1 MKFKTLFL
9 SALCAMITCG
19 GFTSCSD
26 DDDSPVFI
34 DVTVADGVFVLNE
47 GSYFAG
53 INGSLDYLDYTTGKI
68 TNNVFESVNQ
78 RSLGGTPNSAIIIGD
93 RAYIACSDEN
103 RVEIVDAETVIAA
116 SKNITITAPREMAT
130 DGSYLYVTS
139 QAGCVV
145 KIDLTTNLIVGTTP
159 VIGDRLEGIAW
170 RNGYLYVCNS
180 CKEIPDPDSGYST
193 WEYHTNLIKLDAQT
207 LSKVSDITVAANPNQ
222 IVSDGQYL
230 YLASWGDYNQT
241 PATVQ
246 QIDENDEVSVI
257 GTGQKIAYDDNKL
270 YIVNTEYDEY
280 WNEVHTYK
288 VLDLKTNLTTDFW
301 GDTSL
306 IFSPGTIGVDPVT
319 HDVFITSYNKGEY
332 GYADY
337 TANGYMIVYSNANKY
352 FSNAATKFTTG
363 VGPCTL
369 VFYNHS
375 EPVKK

>member
-1 MKFKTLFL
+1 MKFKSLFL
-9 SALCAMITCG
+9 SALCAMTVIG

-53 INGSLDYLDYTTGKI
+53 INGTLDYLDYKTATMS
-68 TNNVFESVNQ
+68 NNILADIYN
-78 RSLGGTPNSAIIIGD
+78 LGGTPNNAIIVGD
-93 RAYIACSDEN
+93 VMYIACSDEN
-103 RVEIVDAETVIAA
+103 RVAVIDAKNLIAA
-116 SKNITITAPREMAT
+116 KQMIAITAPRELAT

-139 QAGCVV
+139 QAGCVIKV
-145 KIDLTTNLIVGTTP
+145 DLTTNLIVETTP
-159 VIGDRLEGIAW
+159 VIGDRLEGIAY
-170 RNGYLYVCNS
+170 RDGYLYVCNS
-180 CKEIPDPDSGYST
+180 CKEIPDPETGFST
-193 WEYHTNLIKLDAQT
+193 WEYHTNLIKLNAET
-207 LSKVSDITVAANPNQ
+207 LAKVSDITVAANPNQ
-222 IVSDGQYL
+222 IISDGKNL

-319 HDVFITSYNKGEY
+319 HDVFITSYNKDDY
-332 GYADY
+332 GYASY
-337 TANGYMIVYSNANKY
+337 TTNGYMIVYSNTNKY
-352 FSNAATKFTTG
+352 FSNAATKYNTG

-369 VFYNHS
+369 VFFNHS
-375 EPVKK
+375 EAVKK

>member
-1 MKFKTLFL
+1 MKFKSLFL
-9 SALCAMITCG
+9 SALCAMTVIG
-19 GFTSCSD
+19 GFTSCTD

-47 GSYFAG
+47 GSYFSG
-53 INGSLDYLDYTTGKI
+53 INGTLDYLDYKTATMS
-68 TNNVFESVNQ
+68 NNILADIYN
-78 RSLGGTPNSAIIIGD
+78 LGGTPNNAIIVGD
-93 RAYIACSDEN
+93 VMYIACSDEN
-103 RVEIVDAETVIAA
+103 RVAVIDAKNLIAA
-116 SKNITITAPREMAT
+116 KQMIAITAPRELAT

-139 QAGCVV
+139 QAGCVIKV
-145 KIDLTTNLIVGTTP
+145 DLTTNLIVETTP

-180 CKEIPDPDSGYST
+180 CKEIPDPDSGYSS
-193 WEYHTNLIKLDAQT
+193 WEYHTNLIKLNAET
-207 LSKVSDITVAANPNQ
+207 LAKVSDITVAANPNQ

-270 YIVNTEYDEY
+270 YIVNTAYDEN

-319 HDVFITSYNKGEY
+319 HDVFITSYNKDDY
-332 GYADY
+332 GYTSY
-337 TANGYMIVYSNANKY
+337 TTNGYMIVYSNANKY

>member
-1 MKFKTLFL
+1 MKFKSLFL
-9 SALCAMITCG
+9 SALCAMTVIG
-19 GFTSCSD
+19 GFTSCTD

-53 INGSLDYLDYTTGKI
+53 INGTLDYLDYKTATMS
-68 TNNVFESVNQ
+68 NNILADIYN
-78 RSLGGTPNSAIIIGD
+78 LGGTPNNAIIVGD
-93 RAYIACSDEN
+93 VMYIACSDEN
-103 RVEIVDAETVIAA
+103 RVAVIDAKNLIAA
-116 SKNITITAPREMAT
+116 KQMIAITAPRELAT

-139 QAGCVV
+139 QAGCVIKV
-145 KIDLTTNLIVGTTP
+145 DLTTNLIVETTP
-159 VIGDRLEGIAW
+159 VIGDRLEGIAY
-170 RNGYLYVCNS
+170 RDGYLYVCNS
-180 CKEIPDPDSGYST
+180 CKEIPDPETGFST

-319 HDVFITSYNKGEY
+319 HDVFITSYNKDDY
-332 GYADY
+332 GYASY
-337 TANGYMIVYSNANKY
+337 TTNGYMIVYSNANKY
-352 FSNAATKFTTG
+352 FSNAATKYNTG

-369 VFYNHS
+369 VFFNHS
-375 EPVKK
+375 EAVKK

>member
-1 MKFKTLFL
+1 MKFKSLFL
-9 SALCAMITCG
+9 SALCAMTVIG

-53 INGSLDYLDYTTGKI
+53 INGTLDYLDYKTATMS
-68 TNNVFESVNQ
+68 NNILADIYN
-78 RSLGGTPNSAIIIGD
+78 LGGTPNNAIIVGD
-93 RAYIACSDEN
+93 VMYIACSDEN
-103 RVEIVDAETVIAA
+103 RVAVIDAKNLIAA
-116 SKNITITAPREMAT
+116 KQMIAITAPRELAT
-130 DGSYLYVTS
+130 DGFYLYVTS
-139 QAGCVV
+139 QAGCVIKV
-145 KIDLTTNLIVGTTP
+145 DLTTNLIVETTP
-159 VIGDRLEGIAW
+159 VIGDRLEGIAY
-170 RNGYLYVCNS
+170 RDGYLYVCNS
-180 CKEIPDPDSGYST
+180 CKEIPDPDSGYSS
-193 WEYHTNLIKLDAQT
+193 WEYHTNLIKLNAET
-207 LSKVSDITVAANPNQ
+207 LAKVSDITVAANPNQ
-222 IVSDGQYL
+222 IVSDGKNL

-319 HDVFITSYNKGEY
+319 HDVIITSYNKDDY
-332 GYADY
+332 GYASY
-337 TANGYMIVYSNANKY
+337 TTNGYMIVYSNTNKY
-352 FSNAATKFTTG
+352 FSNAATKYNTG

-369 VFYNHS
+369 VFFNHS
-375 EPVKK
+375 EAVKK

>member
-1 MKFKTLFL
+1 MTV
-9 SALCAMITCG
+9 IG
-19 GFTSCSD
+19 GFTSCTD

-53 INGSLDYLDYTTGKI
+53 INGTLDYLDYKTATMS
-68 TNNVFESVNQ
+68 NNILADIYN
-78 RSLGGTPNSAIIIGD
+78 LGGTPNNAIIVGD
-93 RAYIACSDEN
+93 VMYIACSDEN
-103 RVEIVDAETVIAA
+103 RVAVIDAKNLIAA
-116 SKNITITAPREMAT
+116 KQMIAITAPRELAT

-139 QAGCVV
+139 QAGCVIKV
-145 KIDLTTNLIVGTTP
+145 DLTTNLIVETTP
-159 VIGDRLEGIAW
+159 VIGDRLEGIAY
-170 RNGYLYVCNS
+170 RDGYLYVCNS
-180 CKEIPDPDSGYST
+180 CKEIPDPDSGYSS
-193 WEYHTNLIKLDAQT
+193 WEYHTNLIKLNAET
-207 LSKVSDITVAANPNQ
+207 LAKVSDITVAANPNQ
-222 IVSDGQYL
+222 IISDGKNL

-270 YIVNTEYDEY
+270 YIINTEYDEY

-319 HDVFITSYNKGEY
+319 HDVFITSYNKDDY
-332 GYADY
+332 GYASY
-337 TANGYMIVYSNANKY
+337 TTNGYMIVYSNANKY

>member
-1 MKFKTLFL
+1 MKFKSLFL
-9 SALCAMITCG
+9 SALCAMTVIG
-19 GFTSCSD
+19 GFTSCTD

-53 INGSLDYLDYTTGKI
+53 INGTLDYLDYKTATMS
-68 TNNVFESVNQ
+68 NNILADIYN
-78 RSLGGTPNSAIIIGD
+78 LGGTPNNAIIVGD
-93 RAYIACSDEN
+93 VMYIACSDEN
-103 RVEIVDAETVIAA
+103 RVAVIDAKNLIAA
-116 SKNITITAPREMAT
+116 KQMIAITAPRELAT

-139 QAGCVV
+139 QAGCVIKV
-145 KIDLTTNLIVGTTP
+145 DLTTNLIVETTP
-159 VIGDRLEGIAW
+159 VIGDRLEGIAY
-170 RNGYLYVCNS
+170 RDGYLYVCNS

-193 WEYHTNLIKLDAQT
+193 WEYHTNLIKLNAET
-207 LSKVSDITVAANPNQ
+207 LAKVSDITVAANPNQ
-222 IVSDGQYL
+222 IISDGKNL

-319 HDVFITSYNKGEY
+319 HDVFITSYNKDDY
-332 GYADY
+332 GYASY
-337 TANGYMIVYSNANKY
+337 TTNGYMIVYSNTNKY
-352 FSNAATKFTTG
+352 FSNAATKYNTG

-369 VFYNHS
+369 VFFNHS
-375 EPVKK
+375 EAVKK

>member
-19 GFTSCSD
+19 GFTSCTD

-53 INGSLDYLDYTTGKI
+53 INGTLDYLDYKTATMS
-68 TNNVFESVNQ
+68 NNILADIYN
-78 RSLGGTPNSAIIIGD
+78 LGGTPNNAIIVGD
-93 RAYIACSDEN
+93 VMYIACSDEN
-103 RVEIVDAETVIAA
+103 RVAVIDAKNLIAA
-116 SKNITITAPREMAT
+116 KQMIAITAPREMAT

-139 QAGCVV
+139 QAGCVIKV
-145 KIDLTTNLIVGTTP
+145 DLTTNLIVETTP
-159 VIGDRLEGIAW
+159 VIGDRLEGIAY
-170 RNGYLYVCNS
+170 RDGYLYVCNS
-180 CKEIPDPDSGYST
+180 CKEIPDPETGFST
-193 WEYHTNLIKLDAQT
+193 WEYHTNLIKLNAET
-207 LSKVSDITVAANPNQ
+207 LAKVSDITVAANPNQ
-222 IVSDGQYL
+222 IVSDGKNL

-319 HDVFITSYNKGEY
+319 HDVFITSYNKDDY
-332 GYADY
+332 GYASY
-337 TANGYMIVYSNANKY
+337 TTNGYLVVYSNTNKY
-352 FSNAATKFTTG
+352 FSNAATKYNTG

-369 VFYNHS
+369 VFFNHS
-375 EPVKK
+375 EAVKK

>member
-1 MKFKTLFL
+1 MKFKSLFL
-9 SALCAMITCG
+9 SALCAMTVIG
-19 GFTSCSD
+19 GFTSCTD

-53 INGSLDYLDYTTGKI
+53 INGTLDYLDYKTATMS
-68 TNNVFESVNQ
+68 NNILADIYN
-78 RSLGGTPNSAIIIGD
+78 LGGTPNNAIIVGD
-93 RAYIACSDEN
+93 VMYIACSDEN
-103 RVEIVDAETVIAA
+103 RVAVIDAKNLIAA
-116 SKNITITAPREMAT
+116 KQMIAITAPRELAT

-139 QAGCVV
+139 QAGCVIKV
-145 KIDLTTNLIVGTTP
+145 DLTTNLIVETTP
-159 VIGDRLEGIAW
+159 VIGDRLEGIAY
-170 RNGYLYVCNS
+170 RDGYLYVCNS
-180 CKEIPDPDSGYST
+180 CKEIPDPETGFST
-193 WEYHTNLIKLDAQT
+193 WEYHTNLIKLNAET
-207 LSKVSDITVAANPNQ
+207 LAKVSDITVAANPNQ
-222 IVSDGQYL
+222 IISDGQYL

-319 HDVFITSYNKGEY
+319 HDVIITSYNKDDY
-332 GYADY
+332 GYASY
-337 TANGYMIVYSNANKY
+337 TTNGYMIVYSNANKY
-352 FSNAATKFTTG
+352 FSNPTTKYNTG

-369 VFYNHS
+369 VFFNHS
-375 EPVKK
+375 EAVKK

>member
-1 MKFKTLFL
+1 MKFKSLFL
-9 SALCAMITCG
+9 SALCAMTVIG

-53 INGSLDYLDYTTGKI
+53 INGSLDYLDYKTATMS
-68 TNNVFESVNQ
+68 NNILADIYN
-78 RSLGGTPNSAIIIGD
+78 LGGTPNNAIIVGD
-93 RAYIACSDEN
+93 VMYIACSDEN
-103 RVEIVDAETVIAA
+103 RVAVIDAKNLIAA
-116 SKNITITAPREMAT
+116 KQMIAITAPRELAT

-139 QAGCVV
+139 QAGCVIKV
-145 KIDLTTNLIVGTTP
+145 DLTTNLIVETTP
-159 VIGDRLEGIAW
+159 VIGDRLEGIAY
-170 RNGYLYVCNS
+170 RDGYLYVCNS
-180 CKEIPDPDSGYST
+180 CKEIPDPETGFST
-193 WEYHTNLIKLDAQT
+193 WEYHTNLIKLNAET
-207 LSKVSDITVAANPNQ
+207 LAKVSDITVAANPNQ
-222 IVSDGQYL
+222 IISDGKNL

-319 HDVFITSYNKGEY
+319 HDVFITSYNKDDY
-332 GYADY
+332 GYASY
-337 TANGYMIVYSNANKY
+337 TTNGYMIVYSNANKY
-352 FSNAATKFTTG
+352 FSNAATKYNTG

-369 VFYNHS
+369 VFFNHS
-375 EPVKK
+375 EAVKK

>member
-1 MKFKTLFL
+1 MTV
-9 SALCAMITCG
+9 IG
-19 GFTSCSD
+19 GFTSCTD

-47 GSYFAG
+47 GSYFSG
-53 INGSLDYLDYTTGKI
+53 INGTLDYLDYKTATMS
-68 TNNVFESVNQ
+68 NNILADIYN
-78 RSLGGTPNSAIIIGD
+78 LGGTPNNAIIVGD
-93 RAYIACSDEN
+93 VMYIACSDEN
-103 RVEIVDAETVIAA
+103 RVAVIDAKNLIAA
-116 SKNITITAPREMAT
+116 KQMIAITAPRELAT

-139 QAGCVV
+139 QAGCVIKV
-145 KIDLTTNLIVGTTP
+145 DLTTNLIVETTP

-180 CKEIPDPDSGYST
+180 CKEIPDPDSGYSS
-193 WEYHTNLIKLDAQT
+193 WEYHTNLIKLNAET
-207 LSKVSDITVAANPNQ
+207 LAKVSDITVAANPNQ

-270 YIVNTEYDEY
+270 YIVNTAYDEN

-337 TANGYMIVYSNANKY
+337 TANGYLVVYSNANKY

-375 EPVKK
+375 ETVKK

>member
-1 MKFKTLFL
+1 MKLKTLFL
-9 SALCAMITCG
+9 SALCAMTVIG
-19 GFTSCSD
+19 GFTSCTD

-34 DVTVADGVFVLNE
+34 DVTVADGVFVVDE
-47 GSYFAG
+47 GSYFSG
-53 INGSLDYLDYTTGKI
+53 INGTLDYLDYKTATMS
-68 TNNVFESVNQ
+68 NNILADIYN
-78 RSLGGTPNSAIIIGD
+78 LGGTPNNAIIVGD
-93 RAYIACSDEN
+93 VMYIACSDEN
-103 RVEIVDAETVIAA
+103 RVAVIDAKNLIAA
-116 SKNITITAPREMAT
+116 KQMIAITAPRELAT

-139 QAGCVV
+139 QAGCVIKV
-145 KIDLTTNLIVGTTP
+145 DLTTNLIVETTP

-180 CKEIPDPDSGYST
+180 CKEIPDPDSGYSS
-193 WEYHTNLIKLDAQT
+193 WEYHTNLIKLNAET
-207 LSKVSDITVAANPNQ
+207 LAKVSDITVAANPNQ

-270 YIVNTEYDEY
+270 YIVNTAYDEN

-337 TANGYMIVYSNANKY
+337 TANGYLVVYSNTNKY

>member
-1 MKFKTLFL
+1 MKLKTLFL
-9 SALCAMITCG
+9 SALCAMTVIG
-19 GFTSCSD
+19 GFTSCTD

-47 GSYFAG
+47 GSYFSG
-53 INGSLDYLDYTTGKI
+53 INGTLDYLDYKTATMS
-68 TNNVFESVNQ
+68 NNILADIYN
-78 RSLGGTPNSAIIIGD
+78 LGGTPNNAIIVGD
-93 RAYIACSDEN
+93 VMYIACSDEN
-103 RVEIVDAETVIAA
+103 RVAVIDAKNLIAA
-116 SKNITITAPREMAT
+116 KQMIAITAPRELAT

-139 QAGCVV
+139 QAGCVIKV
-145 KIDLTTNLIVGTTP
+145 DLTTNLIVETTP

-180 CKEIPDPDSGYST
+180 CKEIPDPDSGYSS

-270 YIVNTEYDEY
+270 YIVNTAYDEN

-288 VLDLKTNLTTDFW
+288 VLDLKTNQTTDFW

-319 HDVFITSYNKGEY
+319 HDVIITSYNKDDY
-332 GYADY
+332 GYASY
-337 TANGYMIVYSNANKY
+337 TTNGYMIVYSNANKY

-375 EPVKK
+375 ETVKK

>member
-1 MKFKTLFL
+1 MKFKSLFL
-9 SALCAMITCG
+9 SALCAMTVIG
-19 GFTSCSD
+19 GFTSCTD

-53 INGSLDYLDYTTGKI
+53 INGSLDYLDYKTATMS
-68 TNNVFESVNQ
+68 NNILADIYN
-78 RSLGGTPNSAIIIGD
+78 LGGTPNNAIIVGD
-93 RAYIACSDEN
+93 VMYIACSDEN
-103 RVEIVDAETVIAA
+103 RVAVIDAKNLIAA
-116 SKNITITAPREMAT
+116 KQMIAITAPRELAT

-139 QAGCVV
+139 QAGCVIKV
-145 KIDLTTNLIVGTTP
+145 DLTTNLIVETTP
-159 VIGDRLEGIAW
+159 VIGDRLEGIAY

-180 CKEIPDPDSGYST
+180 CKEIPDPDSGYSS
-193 WEYHTNLIKLDAQT
+193 WEYHTNLIKLNAET
-207 LSKVSDITVAANPNQ
+207 LAKVSDITVAANPNQ

-319 HDVFITSYNKGEY
+319 HDVFITSYNKDDY
-332 GYADY
+332 GYASY
-337 TANGYMIVYSNANKY
+337 TTNGYMIVYSNANKY
-352 FSNAATKFTTG
+352 FSNAATKYNTG

-369 VFYNHS
+369 VFFNHS
-375 EPVKK
+375 EAVKK

>member
-1 MKFKTLFL
+1 MKLKTLFL
-9 SALCAMITCG
+9 SALCAMTVIG
-19 GFTSCSD
+19 GFTSCTD

-47 GSYFAG
+47 GSYFSG
-53 INGSLDYLDYTTGKI
+53 INGTLDYLDYKTATMS
-68 TNNVFESVNQ
+68 NNILADIYN
-78 RSLGGTPNSAIIIGD
+78 LGGTPNNAIIVGD
-93 RAYIACSDEN
+93 VMYIACSDEN
-103 RVEIVDAETVIAA
+103 RVAVIDAKNLIAA
-116 SKNITITAPREMAT
+116 KQMIAITAPRELAT

-139 QAGCVV
+139 QAGCVIKV
-145 KIDLTTNLIVGTTP
+145 DLTTNLIVETTP

-180 CKEIPDPDSGYST
+180 CKEIPDPDSGYSS
-193 WEYHTNLIKLDAQT
+193 WEYHTNLIKLNAET
-207 LSKVSDITVAANPNQ
+207 LAKVSDITVAANPNQ
-222 IVSDGQYL
+222 IISDGQYL

-270 YIVNTEYDEY
+270 YIVNTAYDEN

-337 TANGYMIVYSNANKY
+337 TANGYLVVYSNANKY

-375 EPVKK
+375 ETVKK

>member
-1 MKFKTLFL
+1 MKFKSLFL
-9 SALCAMITCG
+9 SALCAMTVIG

-53 INGSLDYLDYTTGKI
+53 INGTLDYLDYKTATMSNSI
-68 TNNVFESVNQ
+68 LADIYN
-78 RSLGGTPNSAIIIGD
+78 LGGTPNNAIIVGD
-93 RAYIACSDEN
+93 VMYIACSDEN
-103 RVEIVDAETVIAA
+103 RVAVIDAKNLIAA
-116 SKNITITAPREMAT
+116 KQMIAITAPRELAT

-139 QAGCVV
+139 QAGCVIKV
-145 KIDLTTNLIVGTTP
+145 DLTTNLIVETTP
-159 VIGDRLEGIAW
+159 VIGDRLEGIAY
-170 RNGYLYVCNS
+170 RDGYLYVCNS
-180 CKEIPDPDSGYST
+180 CKEIPDPDSGYSS
-193 WEYHTNLIKLDAQT
+193 WEYHTNLIKLNAET
-207 LSKVSDITVAANPNQ
+207 LAKVSDITVAANPNQ

-319 HDVFITSYNKGEY
+319 HDVFITSYNKDDY
-332 GYADY
+332 GYASY
-337 TANGYMIVYSNANKY
+337 TTNGYMIVYSNANKY

>member
-1 MKFKTLFL
+1 MKFKSLFL
-9 SALCAMITCG
+9 SALCAMTVIG
-19 GFTSCSD
+19 GFTSCTD

-53 INGSLDYLDYTTGKI
+53 INGTLDYLDYKTATMS
-68 TNNVFESVNQ
+68 NNILADIYN
-78 RSLGGTPNSAIIIGD
+78 LGGTPNNAIIVGD
-93 RAYIACSDEN
+93 VMYIACSDEN
-103 RVEIVDAETVIAA
+103 RVAVIDAKNLIAA
-116 SKNITITAPREMAT
+116 KQMIAITAPRELAT

-139 QAGCVV
+139 QAGCVIKV
-145 KIDLTTNLIVGTTP
+145 DLTTNLIVETTP
-159 VIGDRLEGIAW
+159 VIGDRLEGIAY
-170 RNGYLYVCNS
+170 RDGYLYVCNS
-180 CKEIPDPDSGYST
+180 CKEIPDPETGFST
-193 WEYHTNLIKLDAQT
+193 WEYHTNLIKLNAET
-207 LSKVSDITVAANPNQ
+207 LAKVSDITVAANPNQ
-222 IVSDGQYL
+222 IISDGKNL

-319 HDVFITSYNKGEY
+319 HDVFITSYNKDDY
-332 GYADY
+332 GYASY
-337 TANGYMIVYSNANKY
+337 TTNGYMIVYSNANKY
-352 FSNAATKFTTG
+352 FSNAATKYNTG

-369 VFYNHS
+369 VFFNHS
-375 EPVKK
+375 EAVKK

>member
-1 MKFKTLFL
+1 MKFKSLFL
-9 SALCAMITCG
+9 SALCAMTVIG
-19 GFTSCSD
+19 GFTSCTD

-47 GSYFAG
+47 GSYFSG
-53 INGSLDYLDYTTGKI
+53 INGTLDYLDYKTATMS
-68 TNNVFESVNQ
+68 NNILADIYN
-78 RSLGGTPNSAIIIGD
+78 LGGTPNNAIIVGD
-93 RAYIACSDEN
+93 VMYIACSDEN
-103 RVEIVDAETVIAA
+103 RVAVIDAKNMIAA
-116 SKNITITAPREMAT
+116 KQMIAITAPRELAT

-139 QAGCVV
+139 QAGCVIKV
-145 KIDLTTNLIVGTTP
+145 DLTTNLIVETTP

-180 CKEIPDPDSGYST
+180 CKEIPDPDSGYSS
-193 WEYHTNLIKLDAQT
+193 WEYHTNLIKLNAET
-207 LSKVSDITVAANPNQ
+207 LAKVSDITVAANPNQ

-270 YIVNTEYDEY
+270 YIVNTAYDEN

>member
-53 INGSLDYLDYTTGKI
+53 INGTLDYLDYKTATMS
-68 TNNVFESVNQ
+68 NNILADIYN
-78 RSLGGTPNSAIIIGD
+78 LGGTPNNAIIVGD
-93 RAYIACSDEN
+93 VMYIACSDEN
-103 RVEIVDAETVIAA
+103 RVAVIDAKNLIAA
-116 SKNITITAPREMAT
+116 KQMIAITAPREMAT

-139 QAGCVV
+139 QAGCVIKV
-145 KIDLTTNLIVGTTP
+145 DLTTNLIVETTP

-180 CKEIPDPDSGYST
+180 CKEIPDPDSGYSS
-193 WEYHTNLIKLDAQT
+193 WEYHTNLIKLNAET
-207 LSKVSDITVAANPNQ
+207 LAKVSDITVAANPNQ

-319 HDVFITSYNKGEY
+319 HDVFITSYNKDDY
-332 GYADY
+332 GYASY
-337 TANGYMIVYSNANKY
+337 TTNGYMIVYSNANKY

>member
-1 MKFKTLFL
+1 MKFKSLFL
-9 SALCAMITCG
+9 SALCAMTVIG
-19 GFTSCSD
+19 GFTSCTD

-47 GSYFAG
+47 GSYFSG
-53 INGSLDYLDYTTGKI
+53 INGTLDYLDYKTATMS
-68 TNNVFESVNQ
+68 NNILADIYN
-78 RSLGGTPNSAIIIGD
+78 LGGTPNNAIIVGD
-93 RAYIACSDEN
+93 VMYIACSDEN
-103 RVEIVDAETVIAA
+103 RVAVIDAKNLIAA
-116 SKNITITAPREMAT
+116 KQMIAITAPRELAT

-139 QAGCVV
+139 QAGCVIKV
-145 KIDLTTNLIVGTTP
+145 DLTTNLIVETTP
-159 VIGDRLEGIAW
+159 VIGDRLEGIAY
-170 RNGYLYVCNS
+170 RDGYLYVCNS
-180 CKEIPDPDSGYST
+180 CKEIPDPDSGYSS
-193 WEYHTNLIKLDAQT
+193 WEYHTNLIKLNAET
-207 LSKVSDITVAANPNQ
+207 LAKVSDITVAANPNQ

-270 YIVNTEYDEY
+270 YIVNTAYDEN

-319 HDVFITSYNKGEY
+319 HDVFITSYNKDDY
-332 GYADY
+332 GYASY
-337 TANGYMIVYSNANKY
+337 TTNGYIVVYSNANKY

>member
-1 MKFKTLFL
+1 MKLKTLFL
-9 SALCAMITCG
+9 SALCAMTVIG
-19 GFTSCSD
+19 GFTSCTD

-47 GSYFAG
+47 GSYFSG
-53 INGSLDYLDYTTGKI
+53 INGTLDYLDYKTATMS
-68 TNNVFESVNQ
+68 NNILADIYN
-78 RSLGGTPNSAIIIGD
+78 LGGTPNNAIIVGD
-93 RAYIACSDEN
+93 VMYIACSDEN
-103 RVEIVDAETVIAA
+103 RVAVIDAKNLIAA
-116 SKNITITAPREMAT
+116 KQMIAITAPRELAT

-139 QAGCVV
+139 QAGCVIKV
-145 KIDLTTNLIVGTTP
+145 DLTTNLIVETTP

-180 CKEIPDPDSGYST
+180 CKEIPDPDSGYSS
-193 WEYHTNLIKLDAQT
+193 WEYHTNLIKLNAET
-207 LSKVSDITVAANPNQ
+207 LAKVSDITVAANPNQ
-222 IVSDGQYL
+222 IISDGQYL

-270 YIVNTEYDEY
+270 YIVNTAYDEN

-288 VLDLKTNLTTDFW
+288 VLDLKTNQTTDFW

-337 TANGYMIVYSNANKY
+337 TANGYLVVYSNANKY

-375 EPVKK
+375 ETVKK

>member
-1 MKFKTLFL
+1 MKFKSLFL
-9 SALCAMITCG
+9 SALCAMTVIG
-19 GFTSCSD
+19 GFTSCTD

-53 INGSLDYLDYTTGKI
+53 INGTLDYLDYKTATMS
-68 TNNVFESVNQ
+68 NNILADIYN
-78 RSLGGTPNSAIIIGD
+78 LGGTPNNAIIVGD
-93 RAYIACSDEN
+93 VMYIACSDEN
-103 RVEIVDAETVIAA
+103 RVAVIDAKNLIAA
-116 SKNITITAPREMAT
+116 KQMIAITAPRELAT

-139 QAGCVV
+139 QAGCVIKV
-145 KIDLTTNLIVGTTP
+145 DLTTNLIVETTP
-159 VIGDRLEGIAW
+159 VIGDRLEGIAY
-170 RNGYLYVCNS
+170 RDGYLYVCNS

-193 WEYHTNLIKLDAQT
+193 WEYHTNLIKLNAET
-207 LSKVSDITVAANPNQ
+207 LAKVSDITVAANPNQ
-222 IVSDGQYL
+222 IISDGKNL

-270 YIVNTEYDEY
+270 YIINTEYDEY

-319 HDVFITSYNKGEY
+319 HDVFITSYNKDDY
-332 GYADY
+332 GYASY
-337 TANGYMIVYSNANKY
+337 TTNGYMIVYSNTNKY
-352 FSNAATKFTTG
+352 FSNAATKYNTG

-369 VFYNHS
+369 VFFNHS
-375 EPVKK
+375 EAVKK

>member
-1 MKFKTLFL
+1 MKLKTLFL
-9 SALCAMITCG
+9 SALCAMTVIG
-19 GFTSCSD
+19 GFTSCTD

-47 GSYFAG
+47 GSYFSG
-53 INGSLDYLDYTTGKI
+53 INGTLDYLDYKTATMS
-68 TNNVFESVNQ
+68 NNILADIYN
-78 RSLGGTPNSAIIIGD
+78 LGGTPNNAIIVGD
-93 RAYIACSDEN
+93 VMYIACSDEN
-103 RVEIVDAETVIAA
+103 RVAVIDAKNLIAA
-116 SKNITITAPREMAT
+116 KQMIAITAPRELAT

-139 QAGCVV
+139 QAGCVIKV
-145 KIDLTTNLIVGTTP
+145 DLTTNLIVETTP

-180 CKEIPDPDSGYST
+180 CKEIPDPDSGYSS
-193 WEYHTNLIKLDAQT
+193 WEYHTNLIKLNAET
-207 LSKVSDITVAANPNQ
+207 LAKVSDITVAANPNQ

-270 YIVNTEYDEY
+270 YIVNTAYDEN

-337 TANGYMIVYSNANKY
+337 TANGYLVVYSNTNKY

>member
-1 MKFKTLFL
+1 MKFKSLFL
-9 SALCAMITCG
+9 SALCAMTVIG
-19 GFTSCSD
+19 GFTSCTD

-53 INGSLDYLDYTTGKI
+53 INGTLDYLDYKTATMS
-68 TNNVFESVNQ
+68 NNILADIYN
-78 RSLGGTPNSAIIIGD
+78 LGGTPNNAIIVGD
-93 RAYIACSDEN
+93 VMYIACSDEN
-103 RVEIVDAETVIAA
+103 RVAVIDAKNLIAA
-116 SKNITITAPREMAT
+116 KQMIAITAPRELAT

-139 QAGCVV
+139 QAGCVIKV
-145 KIDLTTNLIVGTTP
+145 DLTTNLIVETTP
-159 VIGDRLEGIAW
+159 VIGDRLEGIAY
-170 RNGYLYVCNS
+170 RDGYLYVCNS
-180 CKEIPDPDSGYST
+180 CKEIPDPETGFST

-319 HDVFITSYNKGEY
+319 HDVFITSYNKDDY
-332 GYADY
+332 GYASY
-337 TANGYMIVYSNANKY
+337 TTNGYMIVYSNTNKY
-352 FSNAATKFTTG
+352 FSNAATKYNTG

-369 VFYNHS
+369 VFFNHS
-375 EPVKK
+375 EAVKK

>member
-9 SALCAMITCG
+9 SALCAMTVIG

-53 INGSLDYLDYTTGKI
+53 INGSLDYLDYKTATMS
-68 TNNVFESVNQ
+68 NNILADIYN
-78 RSLGGTPNSAIIIGD
+78 LGGTPNNAIIVGD
-93 RAYIACSDEN
+93 VMYIACSDEN
-103 RVEIVDAETVIAA
+103 RVAVIDAKNLIAA
-116 SKNITITAPREMAT
+116 KQMIAITAPRELAT

-139 QAGCVV
+139 QAGCVIKV
-145 KIDLTTNLIVGTTP
+145 DLTTNLIVETTP
-159 VIGDRLEGIAW
+159 VIGDRLEGIAY
-170 RNGYLYVCNS
+170 RDGYLYVCNS
-180 CKEIPDPDSGYST
+180 CKEIPDPDSGYSS
-193 WEYHTNLIKLDAQT
+193 WEYHTNLIKLNAET
-207 LSKVSDITVAANPNQ
+207 LAKVSDITVAANPNQ
-222 IVSDGQYL
+222 IISDGKNL

-319 HDVFITSYNKGEY
+319 HDVFITSYNKDDY
-332 GYADY
+332 GYASY
-337 TANGYMIVYSNANKY
+337 TTNGYMIVYSNTNKY
-352 FSNAATKFTTG
+352 FSNAATKYNTG

-369 VFYNHS
+369 VFFNHS
-375 EPVKK
+375 EAVKK